1 MKSLS
6 ILFATVSL
14 WAWAG
19 PAPLTLEKQERLIT
33 ILGTNDIHGGVE
45 AEPNKDGKLQ
55 GGLQNWAG
63 IAKAIR
69 EGVKAKYKS
78 QAGVLTV
85 DAGDQ
90 FQGTLL
96 SNYDEGELVFSA
108 MNEVGYDAAIPG
120 NHDYDFGPVGWEVDQ
135 SKVKSKRRE
144 AFEKIIKLAKFPLL
158 SGNTFLTESLVN
170 LQGKSIEVK
179 NDSCKPVGQ
188 SHIDWSKAKTLKYL
202 EPYRI
207 VNVAGVRV
215 ALIGIDNPHT
225 PGTTTFDNVEDLCFG
240 DEVEHYVR
248 IRESLEGQ
256 ADVFVLIIHQGNAK
270 TDKDLNPIME
280 KLTKPKH
287 LVDAVISGHT
297 HFYYNEKF
305 DGVPAIQSGSGGASF
320 GRIDLVW
327 DAEKKTLVPSK
338 TRAAAGVRIYEK
350 ECDATVGKYFSEDF
364 CVVQGNQVKYE
375 GVAFTPNKK
384 VEKLIQ
390 AARAKIRPLAEQ
402 HLGHAHVEITRDRI
416 RESPLAN
423 ALTEAFRDASVDK
436 MQELEKK
443 QKVTR
448 KEAQRP
454 VVAAINTGGIRDS
467 LKAGD
472 ITYEK
477 LFKVIPFSNHAV
489 MVGPMSVEKLVLLMD
504 RSIKTCGSYGALMQS
519 GLRVQF
525 RRDCSHAEETDGKD
539 PNAKLIKIET
549 VDGKLIFDE
558 KDGIAADAPSHL
570 TVATLDFLSVGGS
583 GFTEFKGETVFDDL
597 GLLRNLLVDKF
608 KKTPA
613 DLKGDIDGR
622 WKNELPEEDVE
633 QPKP

>member
-1 MKSLS
+1 MKRLTLLCATLSLIAS
-6 ILFATVSL
+6 A
-14 WAWAG
+14 A
-19 PAPLTLEKQERLIT
+19 PAPLTLEKNERLIT

-45 AEPNKDGKLQ
+45 AEVNRDGKLQ

-69 EGVKAKYKS
+69 EGLTKKYEDRV
-78 QAGVLTV
+78 GVLTV

-108 MNEVGYDAAIPG
+108 MNEVGYDAVIPG
-120 NHDYDFGPVGWEVDQ
+120 NHDYDFGPLGWEVDQ
-135 SKVKSKRRE
+135 SDVKSKRRE

-158 SGNTFLTESLVN
+158 SANTFLTASLVN
-170 LQGKSIEVK
+170 QQGKKIEVK
-179 NDSCKPVGQ
+179 NDSCAPSGRSK
-188 SHIDWSKAKTLKYL
+188 IDWSKAETLKFL
-202 EPYRI
+202 KPYRI
-207 VNVAGVRV
+207 VNVADVRV

-240 DEVEHYVR
+240 EEIEHYVR
-248 IRESLEGQ
+248 VREELEGQ

-287 LVDAVISGHT
+287 LVDVVISGHT

-305 DGVPAIQSGSGGASF
+305 DGVPAIQSGSGGSSF
-320 GRIDLVW
+320 GRVDLVW
-327 DAEKKTLVPSK
+327 DTDKKALVPSK
-338 TRAAAGVRIYEK
+338 TRAAAGVKIFEK
-350 ECDATVGKYFSEDF
+350 ECDANLSKYFSDDF
-364 CVVQGNQVKYE
+364 CVVKGDEVRYE

-384 VEKLIQ
+384 VAKLIKD
-390 AARAKIRPLAEQ
+390 ARVKIKPLADQ
-402 HLGHAHVEITRDRI
+402 HLGHAHVELTRDRI

-423 ALTEAFRDASVDK
+423 AMTDAFREASVEK
-436 MQELEKK
+436 MKNLEKK
-443 QKVTR
+443 NLVTA
-448 KEAQRP
+448 KEAKRP
-454 VVAAINTGGIRDS
+454 VVAALNTGGIRDS

-477 LFKVIPFSNHAV
+477 FFKVFPFSNHAV
-489 MVGPMSVEKLVLLMD
+489 MVGPMTVEKVILLLD

-539 PNAKLIKIET
+539 PKAKLIKVET
-549 VDGKLIFDE
+549 VDGKLIFDD

-597 GLLRNLLVDKF
+597 GLMRNVLVDKF
-608 KKTPA
+608 KAEPA
-613 DLKGDIDGR
+613 DLKGGIDSR
-622 WKNELPEEDVE
+622 WKNELPEENIE
-633 QPKP
+633 QKP